1 MKNLLKALSLTCFS
15 LIPLLSPAQTDS
27 VRVLRF
33 TYDFT
38 KLFTERNG
46 HDDRMN
52 LDVLDNGSSAFYSVY
67 SDNPEELKG
76 IENKSREEVRE
87 LFSSVKIGSPDKYYR
102 DMSRGELTFTTTQ
115 PTDFYYKEKIADPA
129 WTIAE
134 GDTTTLCGY
143 LCQKATT
150 TYAGRTWTV
159 WFAEDIPVNAG
170 PWKLGG
176 LPGLI
181 MDAYDADSLFRF
193 TCVGME
199 QATVAPWHPDTK
211 GKTKCTSAEYQ
222 KQWRLFDADPTNY
235 ILRLHGLPPV
245 TSDQV
250 TRYENGVKV
259 ESNAP
264 RNDTRFYLERL
275 SDDKM

>member
-1 MKNLLKALSLTCFS
+1 MKNLLRAITLTCLSLTS
-15 LIPLLSPAQTDS
+15 LLSSAQTDS
-27 VRVLRF
+27 VRVMRF
-33 TYDFT
+33 VYDFT
-38 KLFTERNG
+38 KLFAKSTNY
-46 HDDRMN
+46 DDRMN
-52 LDVLDNGSSAFYSVY
+52 LDVLDDGSSAFYSVY
-67 SDNPEELKG
+67 SENPEELKDIG
-76 IENKSREEVRE
+76 NKSREEVRE
-87 LFSSVKIGSPDKYYR
+87 LFSRVKIGSPDKYYR
-102 DMSRGELTFTTTQ
+102 DMSKGELTFTTTQ
-115 PTDFYYKEKIADPA
+115 PTDFYYKEQIAEPA

-134 GDTTTLCGY
+134 GDTATHCGY
-143 LCQKATT
+143 TCQKATT

-170 PWKLGG
+170 PWKLSG

-181 MDAYDADSLFRF
+181 MDAYDTDSLFRF

-199 QATVAPWHPDTK
+199 QATVAPWTPDTK
-211 GKTKCTSAEYQ
+211 GKPKCTSEEYQ

-264 RNDTRFYLERL
+264 RNDIHFYLERL
-275 SDDKM
+275 PNDKM